1 MATYIQGVTDRI
13 PEIKPFQ
20 PDYSFLMNALEYKQ
34 SAYNNAFNQINNIY
48 SSILNAPLTRGV
60 NQERRDEF
68 FKAAEE
74 NIKKISSLDLSLPQN
89 VDVAS
94 SVFKPFYEDRNMV
107 KDMVWTKQYNNQLND
122 ALSFRDSQDKELR
135 KQYWDKGVRAL
146 QYQKK
151 AFAEASDDQALNMGA
166 ARYVPFVNVHEVA
179 QKYLKDVGFDI
190 KKTSFEGDW
199 IVKYQNGAAAVTPMY
214 QYLSSIMRNDP
225 QIKAIYDTEA
235 YVDYNDFIEKNTP
248 VYGDKQQAAA
258 AYADEIMKSLP
269 KEWQKYNKK
278 LADDYNTISNVVVS
292 TEDMIKNQGIVPGS
306 DEHKRYIANLRE
318 RELLQVAKKNADFE
332 TELIDSESDYVAK
345 ARMLKSQYLMDKDF
359 RDAAVI
365 GSQIKM
371 DVDYEINPIAME
383 NIRHQH
389 AKELERYKK
398 ELEKPEVST
407 QGLINIPTAPGGD
420 IDLGQAIDVN
430 QRDLQLAK
438 TQTAQTM
445 AQLIGLASAKS
456 NNMPIMWD
464 GKQIS
469 PAELAMKAQDPNNAG
484 KIANMYGMFDKT
496 VKAGSLGRDAKFMGE
511 WQNVQQTLGAINQVE
526 TKFNEDLLN
535 TYNNWKDSDQ
545 YKKAQASFV
554 NLDGFVK
561 GGKIATED
569 QYVADYVAKRKANLN
584 NGDRGIV
591 YGGSSLSILGTGNTV
606 GYNQSYAKPVEAVL
620 VDDAK
625 REYANIKNQL
635 GSYYSSKKG
644 SVYSVYNDLYG
655 SGQVGMGTGLMN
667 VGATNITFDPM
678 VNNPVAV
685 NQLQSLVNSYYR
697 NPTAIKVSYGTG
709 ATEIGKNLSGAIKGL
724 IENTFLS
731 ANTDVKGENRYV
743 TDVMYQR
750 ATAGNPNVS
759 SYTITVSK
767 DALERLDKDSEE
779 YKDIQAAG
787 GKITIQ
793 VPKENDEN
801 IQQRLAT
808 NIDPIKVRINA
819 SPTRSIDLNV
829 PYGGNIKLTE
839 LPGGALVSSGFAY
852 GVDGLGNLTEAISIN
867 QEPFVPAVDGGYTEY
882 YNNIQKILSGY
893 AEKNNRQQKAVISAK
908 GVKDPNQLR

>member
-48 SSILNAPLTRGV
+48 SSVLNAPLTRGV

-122 ALSFRDSQDKELR
+122 ALSFRDSQDKELY
-135 KQYWDKGVRAL
+135 KKYWDKGVRAL

-199 IVKYQNGAAAVTPMY
+199 IVKYQNGTAAVTPMY

-359 RDAAVI
+359 RDAAI
-365 GSQIKM
+365 TGSQIKM

-398 ELEKPEVST
+398 ELEKVEVST

-430 QRDLQLAK
+430 QKDLQLAK

-535 TYNNWKDSDQ
+535 VFNSWQDTDQ
-545 YKKAQASFV
+545 YKRAKGSFV

-569 QYVADYVAKRKANLN
+569 QYVADYVAKQKQKNIQYSTDRSQQLWYQLPMGISSPLN
-584 NGDRGIV
+584 SYNP
-591 YGGSSLSILGTGNTV
+591 STV
-606 GYNQSYAKPVEAVL
+606 

-625 REYANIKNQL
+625 LEYFNIKKQL
-635 GSYYSSKKG
+635 GNYYTSKKG

-655 SGQVGMGTGLMN
+655 SGQVGMGAGLMN
-667 VGATNITFDPM
+667 VGATTVTFDPM

-697 NPTAIKVSYGTG
+697 NPTAIKVSYGKG
-709 ATEIGKNLSGAIKGL
+709 ATEYGENPSGAIKGL

-750 ATAGNPNVS
+750 ATAGNPNLS

-839 LPGGALVSSGFAY
+839 LPGGGLVSSGFAY
-852 GVDGLGNLTEAISIN
+852 GVDPLGNLTESISIN

-882 YNNIQKILSGY
+882 YNNINKILSGY
-893 AEKNNRQQKAVISAK
+893 AEKNSRQQKAVISAK

>member
-48 SSILNAPLTRGV
+48 SSVLNAPLTRGV

-107 KDMVWTKQYNNQLND
+107 KDMVWTKQYNNQLNN
-122 ALSFRDSQDKELR
+122 ALSFRDSQDKELK

-146 QYQKK
+146 QYQKN

-166 ARYVPFVNVHEVA
+166 ARYVPYINVHEVA
-179 QKYLKDVGFDI
+179 QKYLKDAGFDI
-190 KKTSFEGDW
+190 KKTSFEGNW
-199 IVKYQNGAAAVTPMY
+199 IVKYQNGQAAVTPMY

-235 YVDYNDFIEKNTP
+235 YVDYNDFIERNTQL
-248 VYGDKQQAAA
+248 YGDKEQAAA
-258 AYADEIMKSLP
+258 AYADQIMKSLP
-269 KEWQKYNKK
+269 KEWQKYNER
-278 LADDYNTISNVVVS
+278 LNDDYKTISDVVVS

-306 DEHKRYIANLRE
+306 DEHKRYLANLRE
-318 RELLQVAKKNADFE
+318 KELLQVAKKNADFQ

-345 ARMLKSQYLMDKDF
+345 AKMLKSQYLMDKDF
-359 RDAAVI
+359 KDAAI
-365 GSQIKM
+365 TGAQIKM

-383 NIRHQH
+383 NIKHQN

-398 ELEKPEVST
+398 QLEQPVT
-407 QGLINIPTAPGGD
+407 PQGVINIPTTPGGD

-430 QRDLQLAK
+430 QKDLQLAK

-456 NNMPIMWD
+456 NNMPIMWE

-469 PAELAMKAQDPNNAG
+469 PAELAAKAQDPNNAG

-496 VKAGSLGRDAKFMGE
+496 VKAGTLGRDAKFMGQWE
-511 WQNVQQTLGAINQVE
+511 NIQQTLGAINQVE
-526 TKFNEDLLN
+526 AKFNEDLLN
-535 TYNNWKDSDQ
+535 TLNNWKDTDQ
-545 YKKAQASFV
+545 YKSAKGSFV

-561 GGKIATED
+561 DGKIATED

-584 NGDRGIV
+584 SSDRGII
-591 YGGSSLSILGTGNTV
+591 YGGSSLGMGNLTGSYTD
-606 GYNQSYAKPVEAVL
+606 SYAKPIVEIL
-620 VDDAK
+620 ETDAK
-625 REYANIKNQL
+625 REYANIKKQL
-635 GSYYSSKKG
+635 GNYYSSKKG

-667 VGATNITFDPM
+667 VGATTVTFDPM
-678 VNNPVAV
+678 VNNPVATG
-685 NQLQSLVNSYYR
+685 QLQSLVNSYYR
-697 NPTAIKVSYGTG
+697 NPNAVTVSYGKG
-709 ATEIGKNLSGAIKGL
+709 ATEVGEVLSGPIKGL

-750 ATAGNPNVS
+750 ATAGNPNLS
-759 SYTITVSK
+759 SYTITVPKS
-767 DALERLDKDSEE
+767 ALERLDKDSEE
-779 YKDIQAAG
+779 YKNIQEAG

-793 VPKENDEN
+793 VPKENDVN

-819 SPTRSIDLNV
+819 SPTKSIDLNV

-852 GVDGLGNLTEAISIN
+852 GVDGMGNLTESISVN
-867 QEPFVPAVDGGYTEY
+867 QEPVFPATDGGYTEY
-882 YNNIQKILSGY
+882 YNNINKILSGY
-893 AEKNNRQQKAVISAK
+893 AEKNSRQQKAVISAK

>member
-48 SSILNAPLTRGV
+48 SSVLNAPLTRGV

-107 KDMVWTKQYNNQLND
+107 KDMVWTKQYNNQLNN
-122 ALSFRDSQDKELR
+122 ALSFRDSQDKELK

-146 QYQKK
+146 QYQKN

-166 ARYVPFVNVHEVA
+166 ARYVPYINVHEVA
-179 QKYLKDVGFDI
+179 QKYLKDAGFDI
-190 KKTSFEGDW
+190 KKTSFEGNW
-199 IVKYQNGAAAVTPMY
+199 IVKYQNGQAAVTPMY

-235 YVDYNDFIEKNTP
+235 YVDYNDFIERNTQL
-248 VYGDKQQAAA
+248 YGDKEQAAA
-258 AYADEIMKSLP
+258 AYADQIMKSLP
-269 KEWQKYNKK
+269 KEWQKYNER
-278 LADDYNTISNVVVS
+278 LNDDYKTISDVVVS

-306 DEHKRYIANLRE
+306 DEHKRYLANLRE
-318 RELLQVAKKNADFE
+318 KELLQVAKKNADFA

-345 ARMLKSQYLMDKDF
+345 AKMLKSQYLMDKDF
-359 RDAAVI
+359 KDAAI
-365 GSQIKM
+365 TGAQIKM

-383 NIRHQH
+383 NIKHQN

-398 ELEKPEVST
+398 QLEQTVTP
-407 QGLINIPTAPGGD
+407 QGIINIPTTPGGD

-430 QRDLQLAK
+430 QKDLQLAK

-456 NNMPIMWD
+456 NNMPIMWE

-469 PAELAMKAQDPNNAG
+469 PAELAAKAQDPNNAG

-496 VKAGSLGRDAKFMGE
+496 VKAGTLGRDAKFMGQWE
-511 WQNVQQTLGAINQVE
+511 NIQQTLGAINQVE

-535 TYNNWKDSDQ
+535 TFNNWKDTDQ
-545 YKKAQASFV
+545 YKSAKGSFV

-561 GGKIATED
+561 DGKIATED
-569 QYVADYVAKRKANLN
+569 QYVADYVAKQKQKNIQTPTNRASQLFYMQPMA
-584 NGDRGIV
+584 IA
-591 YGGSSLSILGTGNTV
+591 GSMTT
-606 GYNQSYAKPVEAVL
+606 YNVSTSA
-620 VDDAK
+620 DDAK
-625 REYANIKNQL
+625 REYANIKKQL
-635 GSYYSSKKG
+635 GQYYGSKKG

-667 VGATNITFDPM
+667 VGATTITFDPM
-678 VNNPVAV
+678 VNNPVATG
-685 NQLQSLVNSYYR
+685 QLQSLVNSYYR
-697 NPTAIKVSYGTG
+697 DPNAVTVSYGKG
-709 ATEIGKNLSGAIKGL
+709 ATEVGEVLSEPIKGL
-724 IENTFLS
+724 IENIFLS

-750 ATAGNPNVS
+750 ATAGNPNLS
-759 SYTITVSK
+759 SYTITVPKS
-767 DALERLDKDSEE
+767 ALDRLDEKSDE
-779 YKDIQAAG
+779 YKYIQGAG

-793 VPKENDEN
+793 VPKENDAN
-801 IQQRLAT
+801 IQQRIAT

-819 SPTRSIDLNV
+819 SPTKSIDLNV

-852 GVDGLGNLTEAISIN
+852 GVDAMGNLTESISVN
-867 QEPFVPAVDGGYTEY
+867 QEPVFPATEGGYTEY
-882 YNNIQKILSGY
+882 YNNINKILSGY
-893 AEKNNRQQKAVISAK
+893 AEKNSRQQKAVISAK

>member
-48 SSILNAPLTRGV
+48 SSVLNAPLTRGI

-146 QYQKK
+146 QYQKN

-166 ARYVPFVNVHEVA
+166 ARYVPYVNVHEVA
-179 QKYLKDVGFDI
+179 QKYLKDAGFDI
-190 KKTSFEGDW
+190 KKTSFEGNW
-199 IVKYQNGAAAVTPMY
+199 IVKYQNGQAAVTPMY

-235 YVDYNDFIEKNTP
+235 YVDYNDFIEKNTS
-248 VYGDKQQAAA
+248 VYGDKEQAAA
-258 AYADEIMKSLP
+258 AYADQIMKSLP
-269 KEWQKYNKK
+269 KEWQKYNER
-278 LADDYNTISNVVVS
+278 LNDDYKTISDVVVS

-306 DEHKRYIANLRE
+306 DEHKRYLANLRE
-318 RELLQVAKKNADFE
+318 KELLQVAKKNADFE

-345 ARMLKSQYLMDKDF
+345 AKMLKSQYLMDKDF
-359 RDAAVI
+359 KDAAI
-365 GSQIKM
+365 TGAQIKM

-383 NIRHQH
+383 NIKHQN

-398 ELEKPEVST
+398 QLEQTVTP
-407 QGLINIPTAPGGD
+407 QGVINIPTAPGGD
-420 IDLGQAIDVN
+420 IDLGEAIDVN
-430 QRDLQLAK
+430 QKDLQLAK

-456 NNMPIMWD
+456 NNMPIMWE

-469 PAELAMKAQDPNNAG
+469 PAELAAKAQDPNNAG

-496 VKAGSLGRDAKFMGE
+496 VKAGTLGRDAKFMGQWE
-511 WQNVQQTLGAINQVE
+511 NIQQTLGAINQVE

-535 TYNNWKDSDQ
+535 TLNNWKDTDQ
-545 YKKAQASFV
+545 YKSAKGSFV

-561 GGKIATED
+561 DGRIASED
-569 QYVADYVAKRKANLN
+569 QYVADYVAKRKAKLSSS
-584 NGDRGIV
+584 DRGIV
-591 YGGSSLSILGTGNTV
+591 YGGSSFGMGIGTGS
-606 GYNQSYAKPVEAVL
+606 YNESYAKPIVEVL
-620 VDDAK
+620 EADAK
-625 REYANIKNQL
+625 REYANIKKQL
-635 GSYYSSKKG
+635 GNYYSSKKG

-667 VGATNITFDPM
+667 VGATTVTFDPM
-678 VNNPVAV
+678 VNNPVATG
-685 NQLQSLVNSYYR
+685 QLQSLVNSYYR
-697 NPTAIKVSYGTG
+697 NPNAVTVSYGKG
-709 ATEIGKNLSGAIKGL
+709 ATEVGEVLSGPIKGL

-750 ATAGNPNVS
+750 ATAGNPNLS
-759 SYTITVSK
+759 SYTITVPKS
-767 DALERLDKDSEE
+767 ALERLDKDSEE
-779 YKDIQAAG
+779 YKNIQEAG

-793 VPKENDEN
+793 VPKENDVN

-819 SPTRSIDLNV
+819 SPTKSIDLNV

-852 GVDGLGNLTEAISIN
+852 GVDGMGNLTESISVN
-867 QEPFVPAVDGGYTEY
+867 QEPVFPATDGGYTEY
-882 YNNIQKILSGY
+882 YNNINKILSGY

>member
-48 SSILNAPLTRGV
+48 SSVLNAPLTRGV

-107 KDMVWTKQYNNQLND
+107 KDMVWTKQYNNQLNN
-122 ALSFRDSQDKELR
+122 ALSFRDSQDKELK

-146 QYQKK
+146 QYQKN

-166 ARYVPFVNVHEVA
+166 ARYVPYVNVHEVA
-179 QKYLKDVGFDI
+179 QKYLKDAGFDI
-190 KKTSFEGDW
+190 KKTSFEGNW
-199 IVKYQNGAAAVTPMY
+199 IVKYQNGQAAVTPMY

-235 YVDYNDFIEKNTP
+235 YVDYNDFIERNTQL
-248 VYGDKQQAAA
+248 YGDKEQAAA
-258 AYADEIMKSLP
+258 AYADQIMKSLP
-269 KEWQKYNKK
+269 KEWQKYNER
-278 LADDYNTISNVVVS
+278 LNDDYKTISDVVVS

-306 DEHKRYIANLRE
+306 DEHKRYLANLRE
-318 RELLQVAKKNADFE
+318 KELLQVAKKNADFA

-345 ARMLKSQYLMDKDF
+345 AKMLKSQYLMDKDF
-359 RDAAVI
+359 KDAAMY
-365 GSQIKM
+365 GAQIKM

-383 NIRHQH
+383 NIKHQN

-398 ELEKPEVST
+398 QLEQTVTP
-407 QGLINIPTAPGGD
+407 QGVINIPTTPGGD

-430 QRDLQLAK
+430 QKDLQLAK

-456 NNMPIMWD
+456 VNMPIEWD
-464 GKQIS
+464 GKKIS
-469 PAELAMKAQDPNNAG
+469 PAELAAKAQDPNNAA
-484 KIANMYGMFDKT
+484 KIADMYGKFDAKI
-496 VKAGSLGRDAKFMGE
+496 KAGTLGRNPKFMGQWE
-511 WQNVQQTLGAINQVE
+511 NIQQTLGAINQVE

-535 TYNNWKDSDQ
+535 TLNNWKDTDQ
-545 YKKAQASFV
+545 YKSAKGSFV

-561 GGKIATED
+561 DGKIATED

-584 NGDRGIV
+584 NSDRGII
-591 YGGSSLSILGTGNTV
+591 YGGSSLGMGNLTGSYTD
-606 GYNQSYAKPVEAVL
+606 SYAKPIVEIL
-620 VDDAK
+620 ETDAK
-625 REYANIKNQL
+625 REYANIKKQL
-635 GSYYSSKKG
+635 GNYYSSKKG

-667 VGATNITFDPM
+667 VGATTVTFDPM
-678 VNNPVAV
+678 VNNPVATG
-685 NQLQSLVNSYYR
+685 QLQSLVNSYYR
-697 NPTAIKVSYGTG
+697 NPNAVTVSYGEG
-709 ATEIGKNLSGAIKGL
+709 ATKAGEILTPAIKGL

-750 ATAGNPNVS
+750 ATAGDPNVS
-759 SYTITVSK
+759 SYTITVPKS
-767 DALERLDKDSEE
+767 ALDRLNKEETE
-779 YKDIQAAG
+779 YKNIQAAG

-793 VPKENDEN
+793 VPKENDAN

-819 SPTRSIDLNV
+819 SPTKSIDLNV

-852 GVDGLGNLTEAISIN
+852 GVDGMGNLTESISVN
-867 QEPFVPAVDGGYTEY
+867 QEPVFPATDGGYTEY
-882 YNNIQKILSGY
+882 YNNINKILSGY
-893 AEKNNRQQKAVISAK
+893 AEKNSRQQKAVISAK